1 MTAVATDTATV
12 GPDSPSQALQAS
24 KHWTMP
30 ITLGVIGLVSLLLF
44 GFRTP
49 AGVHTSFALS
59 RASDAIVIPPFDV
72 PSRLTAIIASLL
84 ALALAG
90 YAAWRVSRGEKI
102 GWWPYVLYGVAVM
115 TALLAWAGA
124 GKDAT
129 SIQVTGLLTGAVVL
143 SVPLVFGSLAGV
155 VCERSGVINIAIEG
169 QLLAGAFLAAVIASA
184 LGNPYLGLI
193 AAPVAGA
200 LVGAVLSL
208 FAVKYWVNQI
218 VVGVVL
224 NVLVVGFTNFMFGTL
239 LRDNPELNQAI
250 SLPKLPIPGLSA
262 IPVIG
267 PTLFNHTILVYV
279 MYATVVAL
287 AIMLFRS
294 RWGLRV
300 RAVGEHPKAADTV
313 GIKVNRTRVR
323 NTILGGAIAGLGGAF
338 FTVAS
343 GLAFGKEMT
352 SGAGYIALAAMILGR
367 WRPVGALAAAVL
379 FGFANSLKDQLG
391 IIGST
396 IPSQFLAMLPY
407 LATILAVAG
416 FVGHA
421 RPPAAEGKPYKK

>member
-1 MTAVATDTATV
+1 MTAVADAPAPEV
-12 GPDSPSQALQAS
+12 RAVSVRVA
-24 KHWTMP
+24 KHWGVP
-30 ITLGVIGLVSLLLF
+30 IALGVMGLLALLLF
-44 GFRTP
+44 GLRTP
-49 AGVHTSFALS
+49 SGVETTFAIS
-59 RASDAIVIPPFDV
+59 RSTDFVVIDPFAV
-72 PSRLTAIIASLL
+72 PSRLTAILASLL

-90 YAAWRVSRGEKI
+90 YAAWRVRNGQKL
-102 GWWPYVLYGVAVM
+102 GWAAPALYGVAVM

-124 GKDAT
+124 GKEDT
-129 SIQVTGLLTGAVVL
+129 SIQVTGLLVGAVFA

-155 VCERSGVINIAIEG
+155 VCERSGIINISIEG

-184 LGNPYLGLI
+184 FGDPYVGLI
-193 AAPVAGA
+193 AAPIAGA
-200 LVGAVLSL
+200 AVGWLLAVFS
-208 FAVKYWVNQI
+208 VKYWVNQI

-224 NVLVVGFTNFMFGTL
+224 NVLVIGLTNFMFGTL
-239 LRDNPELNQAI
+239 LRDNPELNQ
-250 SLPKLPIPGLSA
+250 SLRLPTLPIPVLSQ
-262 IPVIG
+262 IPIIG
-267 PTLFNHTILVYV
+267 PTLFNHTLLIYL

-287 AIMLFRS
+287 SIMLFRS

-300 RAVGEHPKAADTV
+300 RAVGEHPTAADTV
-313 GIKVNRTRVR
+313 GIKVNRTRIR

-352 SGAGYIALAAMILGR
+352 SGAGFIALAAMILGR
-367 WRPVGALAAAVL
+367 WRPTGALAAALL